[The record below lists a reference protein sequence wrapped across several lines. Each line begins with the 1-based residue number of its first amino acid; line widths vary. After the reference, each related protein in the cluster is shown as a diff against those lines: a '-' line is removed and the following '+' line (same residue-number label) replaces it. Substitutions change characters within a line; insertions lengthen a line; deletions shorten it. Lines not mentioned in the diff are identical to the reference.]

1 MPWPTRDRSV
11 QPGRRTAICVIDDI
25 LDCLSARRSPCVQDG
40 ETARPNRET
49 ILGLNREDFTD
60 APTLALRYRRGRTGC
75 GAGAR
80 SDPPPDGTPTR
91 VRGTVE
97 KLDDHNLTVK
107 SRDGQSLSITLAPDV
122 DIITLVKK
130 SLADIKPGD
139 FVASTGVKDK
149 DGKIHAIEARIF
161 PKATPDGGRQF
172 AWDLMPDSVMTNATV
187 GTVTKAA
194 QGAVLHVTFTGGE
207 SEYSIGPDV
216 PILAN
221 APGDMSLLKPGAAVF
236 VIALKKPDGTVTA
249 ARLYAEK
256 DGIKPPM

>member
-1 MPWPTRDRSV
+1 MRGTPV
-11 QPGRRTAICVIDDI
+11 FALILVAVLAAPGLA
-25 LDCLSARRSPCVQDG
+25 Q
-40 ETARPNRET
+40 
-49 ILGLNREDFTD
+49 
-60 APTLALRYRRGRTGC
+60 APPA
-75 GAGAR
+75 
-80 SDPPPDGTPTR
+80 GTPTR
-91 VRGTVE
+91 VRGTVD
-97 KLDDHNLTVK
+97 KLDGQMLSVK
-107 SRDGQSLSITLAPDV
+107 ARDGQTVTITLAPDV
-122 DIITLVKK
+122 KVLTLAKK

-139 FVASTGVKDK
+139 FVASTGIKDK
-149 DGKIHAIEARIF
+149 EGKIHAIEARIF

-221 APGDMSLLKPGAAVF
+221 APGDMSLLKPGTAVF

>member
-1 MPWPTRDRSV
+1 MRLLSLFAVAMAGLIAMPALAQTP
-11 QPGRRTAICVIDDI
+11 
-25 LDCLSARRSPCVQDG
+25 
-40 ETARPNRET
+40 
-49 ILGLNREDFTD
+49 
-60 APTLALRYRRGRTGC
+60 AP
-75 GAGAR
+75 
-80 SDPPPDGTPTR
+80 SDGTPTR

-97 KLDDHNLTVK
+97 KLDGHNLTVK

-130 SLADIKPGD
+130 SLADIRPGD

-216 PILAN
+216 PN
-221 APGDMSLLKPGAAVF
+221 PGQRSRRYEPVEAWCGGVRHRLKETRRHR
-236 VIALKKPDGTVTA
+236 D
-249 ARLYAEK
+249 
-256 DGIKPPM
+256 